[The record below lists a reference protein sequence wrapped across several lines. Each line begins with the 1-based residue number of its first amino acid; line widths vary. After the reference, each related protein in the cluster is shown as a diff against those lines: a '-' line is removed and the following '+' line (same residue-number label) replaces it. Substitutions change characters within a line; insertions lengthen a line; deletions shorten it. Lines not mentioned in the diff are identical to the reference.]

1 MSATSADDVVPELR
15 DPGKESVRGV
25 TDRPYAITSRGPM
38 SASKRLTIAK
48 FLDKIDD
55 VWARK
60 SPLLEEWRRGRQ
72 ESKSVFDPLY
82 EAVMN
87 ISASVRIYFKYLV
100 TMEAWL
106 LSILSVSATLF
117 FSIYE
122 VKGQRLAVNVSWAFI
137 SFAIIFPLTNSLNE
151 TFRRREVA
159 LTCLGDV
166 KAFLVSYYQAH
177 RDWDWGANGRSR
189 LPEGHLAQVRFIIT
203 SLVTDMRDV
212 LTAPSTT
219 RQIHFHTGWGKA
231 QRLLMNDMSRS
242 MHDRIA
248 DHFDRISLA
257 VEELKYAGQ
266 PGNESSRMRQYVTL
280 TMKAWEK
287 LKYIK
292 RYRTPIA
299 TRAFARVYIFLHP
312 IFWGPYYAYLV
323 EQMLNESDTTGTNS
337 SAAIPWHVSCAYV
350 YACALSVLTSL
361 AMMGLFNVRYRL
373 EDPFCPDADLVNK
386 SGSDQIHITQELAEV
401 MRAVSME
408 FADADQN
415 PAGGG
420 PSRSC
425 YPLPEGSVLAH
436 LEIRPA
442 YDITTICDHI

>member
-1 MSATSADDVVPELR
+1 MSATSADEVVPELR
-15 DPGKESVRGV
+15 DSGKKSVKGA
-25 TDRPYAITSRGPM
+25 TDSPYSITSRGSM
-38 SASKRLTIAK
+38 SASKRATIDS
-48 FLDKIDD
+48 FVERLDD
-55 VWARK
+55 VWAK
-60 SPLLEEWRRGRQ
+60 ESPLLEEWRRGRQ
-72 ESKSVFDPLY
+72 ASKSAFDPLY

-87 ISASVRIYFKYLV
+87 LSASIRIYFKFLV

-106 LSILSVSATLF
+106 LGILSVAATLF

-189 LPEGHLAQVRFIIT
+189 LPAGHLAQVRFIIT

-219 RQIHFHTGWGKA
+219 RQIHYHTEWGKM
-231 QRLLMNDMSRS
+231 QRVRINDMSRS
-242 MHDRIA
+242 INDRIA

-266 PGNESSRMRQYVTL
+266 PGNESSRMRQYITL

-299 TRAFARVYIFLHP
+299 TRAFARVYIFVHP

-323 EQMLNESDTTGTNS
+323 EQMLNESDSGTNS
-337 SAAIPWHVSCAYV
+337 SAAIPWHVACAYV
-350 YACALSVLTSL
+350 YACALAVLTSL

-373 EDPFCPDADLVNK
+373 EDPFCPDADLVK
-386 SGSDQIHITQELAEV
+386 QSGSDQIHITQELAEV

-425 YPLPEGSVLAH
+425 YPLPEGSALAH